1 MMFPWW
7 GIMPMF
13 YPMLPNDCNR
23 PPTIYSLLD
32 SIVNYNSEVKTP
44 IKDLAKLGRNEIFNF
59 DYPLTSNITKEDFE
73 VMILNNY
80 MMRRIGYETLTAFR
94 LALNVKLN
102 SIMPIYNK
110 MFDSLK
116 NWNILEDGEIIER
129 EVEKEDSSTGTNTSS
144 NTNQLSS
151 TSRDDTRYSDTPQ
164 GRLTDVENGT
174 YMTDYTLNQNTST
187 GNSTNTQN
195 GSESKQA
202 NGTETERIS
211 RTPIN
216 KIEIYKEFQNELKSI
231 YELIFNELDDLFY
244 SLI

>member
-1 MMFPWW
+1 MFPWW
-7 GIMPMF
+7 GIVPMF
-13 YPMLPNDCNR
+13 YPMLPNDCNK

-32 SIVNYNSEVKTP
+32 SIVNYNSDVKAP
-44 IKDLAKLGRNEIFNF
+44 IKDLAKLGRSEIFNF

-80 MMRRIGYETLTAFR
+80 MMKRIGYETLTAFR

-110 MFDSLK
+110 MFDSLE
-116 NWNILEDGEIIER
+116 NWNILEDGEIVER

-144 NTNQLSS
+144 NVNQLSS

-164 GRLTDVENGT
+164 GRLTDIEAGT

-244 SLI
+244 SLV